1 MNMPRWA
8 FPQYACSID
17 ALPRATGSIIWHI
30 TASDLIMFIHRTVTR
45 RQAVNAGEGANF
57 TNPRDGHRLVKWWP
71 REVKQQRCREA
82 PVMKRVALI
91 SETNDPIDVPRCPQE
106 RQEFLG
112 GLGERFLLLL

>member
-17 ALPRATGSIIWHI
+17 ALPRATGSIIWHT

-45 RQAVNAGEGANF
+45 RQPLMLAKALTSQIQGMA
-57 TNPRDGHRLVKWWP
+57 TDSVKWWP

-82 PVMKRVALI
+82 PVIERVAAYLRD
-91 SETNDPIDVPRCPQE
+91 E
-106 RQEFLG
+106 
-112 GLGERFLLLL
+112 